1 MVLIKK
7 IHVSRDEVLKMGM
20 CLPLR
25 DKENKPEASI
35 PRLLLPILPVGSL
48 QGRSQRKP
56 ALVGK
61 DGSEVKH
68 QGEGERMGQ
77 TYLCREVSRQLCFV
91 THRLNTWNF
100 ELNCLAAQAHVRS
113 CRGEHGWQAD
123 VLQALCFPL
132 HFLHHK
138 TLTLGK
144 VPHLPSSLCP
154 NWNVGKVQAF
164 KPAVSALLGTCW
176 KC

>member
-20 CLPLR
+20 CLTLR
-25 DKENKPEASI
+25 DKENKPKASI
-35 PRLLLPILPVGSL
+35 PRLLQPILPIRYL
-48 QGRSQRKP
+48 QGRSKRKL
-56 ALVGK
+56 ALVRK
-61 DGSEVKH
+61 DGSEVKY
-68 QGEGERMGQ
+68 QGEGERMDAERSQ
-77 TYLCREVSRQLCFV
+77 DSCALSHTVS
-91 THRLNTWNF
+91 TPET
-100 ELNCLAAQAHVRS
+100 ELNCLTAQARVRS
-113 CRGEHGWQAD
+113 CQGEHGWQAD

-144 VPHLPSSLCP
+144 VPHLPSSRCP
-154 NWNVGKVQAF
+154 NWNVGKVQDF